1 MAEIQAIEPDDTVV
15 TPPDELVAQ
24 EFQAIEQF
32 KAKGKGGPSKNS
44 NVVASTSSA
53 TSGSSSNIKMNIHLQ
68 DTSAKYRQ
76 TPAARKREQMNDA
89 MFNLVKETHKQILND
104 NEEDDALDLSF
115 ASMAKRM
122 RTNLN
127 EKQLEKVHIAIQT
140 LVNTA
145 IDNAEIGLPVVPRP
159 PNLLQP
165 IRNPTPP
172 PQPNFMGPPP
182 PTATPVDPNTSGG
195 GGDYY
200 QAGPPPLQMFPQ
212 F

>member
-1 MAEIQAIEPDDTVV
+1 MQAIEN
-15 TPPDELVAQ
+15 
-24 EFQAIEQF
+24 F
-32 KAKGKGGPSKNS
+32 KSKGKAGTGKNPT
-44 NVVASTSSA
+44 VVASTSSA
-53 TSGSSSNIKMNIHLQ
+53 SASSSNIKMNIHLQ

-127 EKQLEKVHIAIQT
+127 DKQIEKVHIAIQT

-172 PQPNFMGPPP
+172 PQGNFMGPPAP
-182 PTATPVDPNTSGG
+182 SATPVDPTVSGGG
-195 GGDYY
+195 GGDYF
-200 QAGPPPLQMFPQ
+200 QPGPPSLQMFHQ
-212 F
+212 Y